1 MDQICLVVPFFPA
14 GLRTPEASCRNR
26 KPAPSAR
33 SSEPESSR
41 RPGTS
46 PPTPA
51 ETCWRLEPSGR
62 VRLLA
67 SHGRGRAHAPDHV
80 ICEGQVMFPD
90 CPAYLDEDGARRCG
104 LPA

>member
-51 ETCWRLEPSGR
+51 ETCWRLEQSGR

-67 SHGRGRAHAPDHV
+67 SHGRGRAHAP
-80 ICEGQVMFPD
+80 PTT
-90 CPAYLDEDGARRCG
+90 
-104 LPA
+104 